1 MNEIIAALI
10 GGILAA
16 GTGWFFERRREMA
29 QLDRARKILTRAICD
44 DLTHSFQIYDK
55 IAEEWEKTKTVWFAS
70 TNELKES
77 RQAYVNSKDWIAVF
91 DDEELRR
98 KIFRYYLQSSDRI
111 NTLEYQ
117 QRRKYEIEGKL
128 NDMIRNI
135 KFRDSSL
142 SHEDALKM
150 ALGYM
155 QNESKE
161 YDNLL
166 AVLPETV
173 NKLAQFKGR
182 AEDLTAQLKKHL

>member
-1 MNEIIAALI
+1 MNEIIAAFI

-16 GTGWFFERRREMA
+16 GTGWFLEHRREKA
-29 QLDRARKILTRAICD
+29 RLDQARKILTRAICD
-44 DLTHSFQIYDK
+44 DLTHSLQIYDK
-55 IAEEWEKTKTVWFAS
+55 IAEEWEKTKTVWFAT

-77 RQAYVNSKDWIAVF
+77 RQPYLNSKDWIAVF

-111 NTLEYQ
+111 NALEYQ

-142 SHEDALKM
+142 SHDVAFKM

-155 QNESKE
+155 ESESKE

-166 AVLPETV
+166 ALVPETV
-173 NKLAQFKGR
+173 NKLSQFKAR
-182 AEDLTAQLKKHL
+182 AEGLTSQLKGYL